1 MNYIELQRT
10 QSARL
15 KKNQRCPEI
24 VTSCT

>member
-15 KKNQRCPEI
+15 
-24 VTSCT
+24 